1 MVQGVTILAK
11 ISVLMVCCL
20 VLTKDSEAKPSIEN
34 VFAMA
39 AVGSEVFVA
48 LQPELSAP
56 FLLSEW
62 LSDSGSGGF
71 TENFSDEH
79 RRMDEWETGLD
90 R

>member
-1 MVQGVTILAK
+1 LVQGVTILAK
-11 ISVLMVCCL
+11 ISALIVCCL

-39 AVGSEVFVA
+39 AVGSEVFMA
-48 LQPELSAP
+48 LQPELSTP

-79 RRMDEWETGLD
+79 RRMDEWETGPD